1 MMYLQLNSQ
10 QREKDMARGRNEIQ
24 DHRFL
29 RKMRDDAMI
38 QYIKCE
44 TRFQMFLFKHKGTD
58 FGRYEDCER
67 IIEEA
72 RRIVRE
78 ENEKD

>member
-1 MMYLQLNSQ
+1 MMYLQTNRQ
-10 QREKDMARGRNEIQ
+10 QKEKNMARGRNEVQ
-24 DHRFL
+24 DYRFM
-29 RKMRDDAMI
+29 RKMRDEAMI

-78 ENEKD
+78 ENEKN

>member
-1 MMYLQLNSQ
+1 
-10 QREKDMARGRNEIQ
+10 
-24 DHRFL
+24 
-29 RKMRDDAMI
+29 MRDEAMI